1 MQVVSRE
8 KSDGSARKST
18 SQIPS
23 ARANSTT
30 LRLSVFVRADR
41 TGVLSSAGVGKEAP
55 PRSHVEA
62 FSAATRSLDV
72 GIVED
77 KLVGEL
83 RLHKVHLG
91 SQKGQLSLL
100 LYKHPHACETL
111 QGTAVTHQGLSLR
124 LLKTENRDSER
135 IIKAANRSKGL

>member
-1 MQVVSRE
+1 MCAQT
-8 KSDGSARKST
+8 G
-18 SQIPS
+18 Q
-23 ARANSTT
+23 
-30 LRLSVFVRADR
+30 
-41 TGVLSSAGVGKEAP
+41 GVLSGAGVGKEAP

-91 SQKGQLSLL
+91 SQEGELSLL
-100 LYKHPHACETL
+100 LYKHPHACETW
-111 QGTAVTHQGLSLR
+111 QGTAVTSLR
-124 LLKTENRDSER
+124 LLKTR
-135 IIKAANRSKGL
+135 KP